1 RHDALLSLF
10 RLAPTNELGR
20 GTAWSA
26 YNALTEYLDW
36 MAPVRGAGAGDDDE
50 ADALLR
56 ARRQF
61 DGTTQKVKDRG
72 FALLAA

>member
-1 RHDALLSLF
+1 
-10 RLAPTNELGR
+10 
-20 GTAWSA
+20 
-26 YNALTEYLDW
+26 